1 MNRRR
6 RYTFIAES
14 DLVALFALGVG
25 LGMLGAAL
33 IHALLQ

>member
-6 RYTFIAES
+6 YAFIAES
-14 DLVALFALGVG
+14 DLIALFALGVG
-25 LGMLGAAL
+25 FGMIGAAL

>member
-6 RYTFIAES
+6 YALVAES
-14 DLVALFALGVG
+14 DLIALFALGVG
-25 LGMLGAAL
+25 IGLIGAAL